1 MAENNI
7 FIDND
12 LFYTTFWQ
20 NFLHSRYL
28 SPGKI
33 KLLKFE
39 LALHSHSPKI
49 EMFQQIAKDRGINK
63 MPCENVLDINGEL
76 SCEIKED
83 IPFAIDMNEMENDHR

>member
-1 MAENNI
+1 MSHFLPLCIICLMQYFDGI
-7 FIDND
+7 F
-12 LFYTTFWQ
+12 LF
-20 NFLHSRYL
+20 SRYL

-63 MPCENVLDINGEL
+63 MQCENVLDINGEL

>member
-1 MAENNI
+1 M
-7 FIDND
+7 
-12 LFYTTFWQ
+12 
-20 NFLHSRYL
+20 HSRYL

-39 LALHSHSPKI
+39 MALHSHSPKI